1 MVVVNNKI
9 NYIKFKKG
17 FTLVELMAVIIIIG
31 VVLLIVIP
39 NVSGVLKRAEQ
50 KTFASSA
57 KGIIRSANDYFSDDG
72 FTVSEGSCVDADSG
86 TIEFDKNYQIT
97 GGEICYVKGQT
108 YLKRVTNGKYCA
120 TGNSDN
126 LTVKLCSDSIT
137 VTFQVVDA
145 FNNYFGYVNDN
156 KKNIFVANSNDF
168 AIINGYGSGDV
179 DSIVI
184 EVQSGDTLGTYIDNY
199 KDDGTVS
206 YSYSGNS
213 FNNYMSYF
221 EFWNIDDSS
230 LGSCSKIVPAV
241 WDKSFN
247 SNTVISEDTTY
258 NVLALGITS
267 SEC

>member
-1 MVVVNNKI
+1 MVIINNKI
-9 NYIKFKKG
+9 NYSKLKTG

-57 KGIIRSANDYFSDDG
+57 KGVIRSANDYFTDGG
-72 FTVSEGSCVDADSG
+72 FTVSEGACVYADSG

-97 GGEICYVKGQT
+97 GGEICYVEGQT

-126 LTVKLCSDSIT
+126 LTVNICSDSIT
-137 VTFQVVDA
+137 ITFEVVDA

-168 AIINGYGSGDV
+168 AFINGYGSGDV
-179 DSIVI
+179 DSIII
-184 EVQSGDTLGTYIDNY
+184 EVQSGSNLGTYIDKY
-199 KDDGTVS
+199 KDEGYIS
-206 YSYSGNS
+206 YSYQGNS
-213 FNNYMSYF
+213 HNDFRTYYD
-221 EFWNIDDSS
+221 FWDINDSS

-241 WDKSFN
+241 WDKTFN
-247 SNTVISEDTTY
+247 SNTVITANTTY
-258 NVLALGITS
+258 NVLALGITD